1 MPKVV
6 FVNEHRIV
14 EVPQGKNLKSLAL
27 ELGIDP
33 HREFFR
39 GVNCG
44 YLGLCGLCQV
54 WVRESA
60 PGSTNRRNVRESMAG
75 MRGDRRLACQVR
87 ILGDVEVTTLAGGQG
102 RLRAPRPIAAPP
114 RPTIDPS
121 AKRKPIDAAPTAQ
134 FTLGHPSAVG
144 TGTRVP
150 PKQAASEPSAEGEKG
165 ADGESP
171 AGTT

>member
-14 EVPQGKNLKSLAL
+14 EVPPGKNLKKLSL
-27 ELGIDP
+27 ELGINP

-44 YLGLCGLCQV
+44 YIGLCGLCQV
-54 WVRESA
+54 WVKDSG
-60 PGSTNRRNVRESMAG
+60 PGSTNPRNIRESIAG
-75 MRGDRRLACQVR
+75 TRGMRRLACQVQV
-87 ILGDVEVTTLAGGQG
+87 LGDVEVTTFAGGDG

-114 RPTIDPS
+114 RPTVDPT
-121 AKRKPIDAAPTAQ
+121 AKRKPIDAASTAE
-134 FTLGHPSAVG
+134 FTFGHPTAVG

-150 PKQAASEPSAEGEKG
+150 TKRTATTETDDAAEDDASAGEG
-165 ADGESP
+165 
-171 AGTT
+171 

>member
-27 ELGIDP
+27 ELGINP

-44 YLGLCGLCQV
+44 YLGMCGTCQV
-54 WVRESA
+54 WLKESA
-60 PGSTNRRNVRESMAG
+60 PGSANAPNLREKFAG
-75 MRGDRRLACQVR
+75 MRGLRRLSCQVKVM
-87 ILGDVEVTTLAGGQG
+87 GDVEITTLPGGDG
-102 RLRAPRPIAAPP
+102 RLRSPRPIAPP
-114 RPTIDPS
+114 PQPTIDPS
-121 AKRKPIDAAPTAQ
+121 AKRKPIDAASSAE
-134 FTLGHPSAVG
+134 FTYGHPSAVG

-150 PKQAASEPSAEGEKG
+150 AKRVAAESDDEETTEEDSATGG
-165 ADGESP
+165 
-171 AGTT
+171 